1 VVAESTARAVRH
13 EFTIL
18 TFDGRGALS
27 NDVIEGGATVAIGAA
42 SSGVGFMQAPYRT
55 EGAAI
60 AMPGYED
67 LVLIRLREGVPE
79 AVARPAPIK
88 LRLGPGDP
96 QTIDD
101 FYRHAAL
108 TVAGYDLMAGGVEP
122 MRRQQAA
129 AENAVRE
136 TADSKAGLHTRYS
149 PRSAGG
155 VSTRPADHGGGWFVQ
170 TPRGLRLAGITQQSG
185 NRFLT
190 PMYRGGADSTSR
202 SKPDLHAWF
211 SMLLADDD
219 CVAVGEEGGLIRETG
234 VRLGAGAVCRFG
246 DAGAPFAVAYI
257 GAGGAPG
264 AECVTFDPARLS
276 LRRPD
281 APEGPGST
289 TWTLVDGSRQLMGIE
304 GTWQQAYVRGAY
316 VISFLQRRGMN
327 RVCVS
332 NTPNSSLT
340 YFRD

>member
-1 VVAESTARAVRH
+1 
-13 EFTIL
+13 
-18 TFDGRGALS
+18 
-27 NDVIEGGATVAIGAA
+27 VAIGAA
-42 SSGVGFMQAPYRT
+42 GSGVGFMQAPYRI
-55 EGAAI
+55 EGVAI
-60 AMPGYED
+60 ATPGYED
-67 LVLIRLREGVPE
+67 LALVRLREAVPE
-79 AVARPAPIK
+79 AIARPVPIK

-122 MRRQQAA
+122 MWRQQAA
-129 AENAVRE
+129 AGNAVRE
-136 TADSKAGLHTRYS
+136 TASGRAGLHTRYS
-149 PRSAGG
+149 VPSAGG
-155 VSTRPADHGGGWFVQ
+155 VSTRPADHGGSWFVQ

-190 PMYRGGADSTSR
+190 PMYRGGADSASR

-219 CVAVGEEGGLIRETG
+219 CVAVEEERGLSRETG
-234 VRLGAGAVCRFG
+234 LSLGARDVCRFG
-246 DAGAPFAVAYI
+246 DAGGPFAVAYT
-257 GAGGAPG
+257 GAVRGGTDA
-264 AECVTFDPARLS
+264 ACAVFDPATLS

-289 TWTLVDGSRQLMGIE
+289 TWTLADGPRQLMGIK

-316 VISFLQRRGMN
+316 LVSFLQRRGMN
-327 RVCVS
+327 RVCFS
-332 NTPNSSLT
+332 NGPNPSLT